1 MESLSPK
8 NRISTE
14 FSRRTSLIV
23 KSCLDKI
30 KNKRQSQLPDIT
42 IAKVEDK
49 AEELDWGKGK
59 LFELTDEEKK
69 RLVLKKGYAFK

>member
-8 NRISTE
+8 NRSSTE
-14 FSRRTSLIV
+14 FSRRASLIV
-23 KSCLDKI
+23 KSWLDRI

-42 IAKVEDK
+42 ITKIEEK
-49 AEELDWGKGK
+49 AEELDWGKGR